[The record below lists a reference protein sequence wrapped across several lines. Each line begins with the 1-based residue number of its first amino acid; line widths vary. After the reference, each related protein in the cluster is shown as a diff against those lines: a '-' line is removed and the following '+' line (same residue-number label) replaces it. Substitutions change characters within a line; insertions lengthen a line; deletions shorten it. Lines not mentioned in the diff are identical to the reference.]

1 MFAPRAHFQSR
12 DRKGAAPFQAW
23 FKQAPRTAWGW
34 MVRADHP
41 PAVPGALNHA
51 PFHSRD
57 RKGAAPWCAPK
68 APLRY
73 SRGWIWPRLGRAPAH
88 YRTFPQALRPSRTI
102 HSDVLQ
108 LAAKPIDAFLDYL
121 TVECGLSVNTL
132 QAYQRDLERFA
143 ASLGRDPDWD
153 AATPDRVV
161 AFLMAEKSRGQAVA
175 SVSRALVAVR
185 MFFRFLSGEGLIKRD
200 PTEHLESPRL
210 WQTLPEVLNRRAV
223 DAMLSAPSA
232 ALDRWPLR
240 DRAVLEMLYATG
252 ARASEVADMTRESV
266 NRDVGY
272 VLAVGKGRK
281 ERIVPLGR
289 RALEALEA
297 YLSRERPGLDRRQD
311 PHLFLTHTGRRMGR
325 ETLWRLVKK
334 YAARAG
340 ASPRV
345 SPHTLRHSFAT
356 HLLEGGADLRSVQ
369 EMLGHVDIG
378 TTQIYTH
385 VDQNRL
391 KAIHRK
397 YHPRA

>member
-1 MFAPRAHFQSR
+1 M
-12 DRKGAAPFQAW
+12 G
-23 FKQAPRTAWGW
+23 
-34 MVRADHP
+34 
-41 PAVPGALNHA
+41 
-51 PFHSRD
+51 
-57 RKGAAPWCAPK
+57 
-68 APLRY
+68 
-73 SRGWIWPRLGRAPAH
+73 
-88 YRTFPQALRPSRTI
+88 YRTFAKAPPPFRTI
-102 HSDVLQ
+102 QPNVLQ
-108 LAAKPIDAFLDYL
+108 VASQPIEAFLDYL

-143 ASLGRDPDWD
+143 AFLGRNPDWESVG
-153 AATPDRVV
+153 PDHVIN
-161 AFLMAEKSRGQAVA
+161 FLMAEKARGLATP

-185 MFFRFLSGEGLIKRD
+185 MFFRFLSGEGLLKRD

-210 WQTLPEVLNRRAV
+210 WQNLPEVLDRRAV
-223 DAMLSAPSA
+223 DRLLAAPNA
-232 ALDRWPLR
+232 RLDRWPLR
-240 DRAVLEMLYATG
+240 DKAILEMLYATG
-252 ARASEVADMTRESV
+252 ARASEVADLTMQSV
-266 NRDVGY
+266 NREVGY

-281 ERIVPLGR
+281 ERIVPVGR

-297 YLSRERPGLDRRQD
+297 YLARERPQLDRRQD
-311 PHLFLTHTGRRMGR
+311 PHLFLTHSGRRMGR

-334 YAARAG
+334 YVVRG
-340 ASPRV
+340 GVSPRV

-369 EMLGHVDIG
+369 EMLGHIDIG

>member
-1 MFAPRAHFQSR
+1 
-12 DRKGAAPFQAW
+12 
-23 FKQAPRTAWGW
+23 
-34 MVRADHP
+34 
-41 PAVPGALNHA
+41 
-51 PFHSRD
+51 
-57 RKGAAPWCAPK
+57 
-68 APLRY
+68 
-73 SRGWIWPRLGRAPAH
+73 
-88 YRTFPQALRPSRTI
+88 
-102 HSDVLQ
+102 VLQ
-108 LAAKPIDAFLDYL
+108 TATKPIDAFLDYL

-132 QAYQRDLERFA
+132 QAYQRDLERFSA
-143 ASLGRDPDWD
+143 FLGADPDWE
-153 AATPDRVV
+153 AVGPDDVV
-161 AFLMAEKSRGQAVA
+161 NFMVDEKKRGQAMP

-185 MFFRFLSGEGLIKRD
+185 MFFRFLSGEGIIKRD

-223 DAMLSAPSA
+223 DRLLVSPNARD
-232 ALDRWPLR
+232 DRWPLR
-240 DRAVLEMLYATG
+240 DKAILEMLYATG
-252 ARASEVADMTRESV
+252 ARASEVADMTLQSV
-266 NRDVGY
+266 NREVGY
-272 VLAVGKGRK
+272 VLAIGKGRK
-281 ERIVPLGR
+281 ERIVPIGR

-297 YLSRERPGLDRRQD
+297 YLDRERPDLDRRQG
-311 PHLFLTHTGRRMGR
+311 PHLFLTHSGRRMGR

-334 YAARAG
+334 YAGRAG
-340 ASPRV
+340 ISPRV

>member
-1 MFAPRAHFQSR
+1 M
-12 DRKGAAPFQAW
+12 D
-23 FKQAPRTAWGW
+23 
-34 MVRADHP
+34 
-41 PAVPGALNHA
+41 LE
-51 PFHSRD
+51 
-57 RKGAAPWCAPK
+57 
-68 APLRY
+68 
-73 SRGWIWPRLGRAPAH
+73 
-88 YRTFPQALRPSRTI
+88 
-102 HSDVLQ
+102 VLQ
-108 LAAKPIDAFLDYL
+108 IATSPIEAFLDYL

-143 ASLGRDPDWD
+143 AFLQGKTEPPPAGAGHVVAAHLPTEPEDDSANIDWD
-153 AATPDRVV
+153 LIEPDRIID
-161 AFLMAEKSRGQAVA
+161 FMMAEKNRGQAIT

-185 MFFRFLSGEGLIKRD
+185 MFFRFMSAESLIKRD

-210 WQTLPEVLNRRAV
+210 WHNLPEVLDRRSV
-223 DAMLSAPSA
+223 DRLLAAPNA
-232 ALDRWPLR
+232 DDDRWPLR

-252 ARASEVADMTRESV
+252 ARASEVADLTLQSV
-266 NRDVGY
+266 NREVGY
-272 VLAVGKGRK
+272 ILAVGKGRK
-281 ERIVPLGR
+281 ERIVPVGR

-297 YLSRERPGLDRRQD
+297 YLARERPDLDRRQD
-311 PHLFLTHTGRRMGR
+311 PHLFLTHSGRRMGR

-334 YAARAG
+334 YCARAG
-340 ASPRV
+340 ISRRV

-378 TTQIYTH
+378 TTQVYTH